1 MTPIN
6 RALSIFFITA
16 ASALPL
22 LGPIK
27 EGFANAL
34 SIEERASNTDQ
45 IQLEWPSQTGMAYSI
60 YQSESLE
67 SAFTVQSENMQATP
81 PQNTWWT
88 DKAPFEKRFFKV
100 QAYGEAPSV
109 INANYNFLQG
119 TDNWNTP
126 IYEDATANI
135 SVIDGELSVDITN
148 GGSELWHIFIRQFGI
163 PFVENQTYTLL
174 FDARAAA
181 MRNIR
186 VDIRGETTSNTF
198 LSTDITISNID
209 EMQTYRLTFTA
220 TSPDTS
226 NGRLTFL
233 LGNDDNAL
241 YFDNIRIFEGAGNIE
256 RSAAHRMNTRL
267 FRGNN
272 FMAAK
277 AVNDQGALDDYSL
290 LNNSGFSH
298 CRIGYK
304 MDEVASTAPN
314 YALPSEDLQ
323 ILQKMV
329 DWCLEEGLIAVI
341 DPVHNWANNNNT
353 GGAVAFAATD
363 EEYNKLG
370 KIWEQVANHFAGYDN
385 DSVVFEVFNEPHNGH
400 NVARIIST
408 SLTSIRSSLGNEE
421 RIVIVP
427 GDGFSTRQAL
437 IDAFNN
443 DEIPSDDPYLI
454 ATFHYYDPF
463 SFTKTT
469 YTNPS
474 YDPAWGTTE
483 ELAQVATDFDAV
495 VSANNSWATRNL
507 TEPLPIYLGE
517 FGVDNEADNQN
528 WKKVITLTNTSDGA
542 SSQSAKTL
550 SINITEL
557 PDNGASYRVYKTN
570 ANGVFPFGNAA
581 PLELGVNTIT
591 VEDVAFDRT
600 VKIQLSSGE
609 VKFDTLYINDSQLY
623 PVNIAESEIAV
634 NESNLFATIS
644 GRDRK
649 KWLSWIR
656 MQAEARGMSWA
667 HWNMYQNQPATKG
680 MGAWTSGSNGTIRNP
695 STRAFD
701 EGPLEALVG
710 HYEFEKGS
718 LYNGLEV
725 NGQYPGFKGNG
736 YVKFPETI
744 GNGIFI
750 RSEDLYIPVSATYAV
765 KIHYSSDTTR
775 TLRVLSGHFIDGS
788 FAAAN
793 TAGSTVDHVFPATGG
808 HDSWRTQTVN
818 LYFEAGLAPQLKI
831 VANTEPGVNLDWL
844 EISLPQP

>member
-1 MTPIN
+1 M
-6 RALSIFFITA
+6 
-16 ASALPL
+16 
-22 LGPIK
+22 
-27 EGFANAL
+27 
-34 SIEERASNTDQ
+34 
-45 IQLEWPSQTGMAYSI
+45 
-60 YQSESLE
+60 
-67 SAFTVQSENMQATP
+67 
-81 PQNTWWT
+81 
-88 DKAPFEKRFFKV
+88 
-100 QAYGEAPSV
+100 
-109 INANYNFLQG
+109 
-119 TDNWNTP
+119 
-126 IYEDATANI
+126 
-135 SVIDGELSVDITN
+135 IDGELSVNITN
-148 GGSELWHIFIRQFGI
+148 GVASRSHIFIRQFGI
-163 PFVENQTYTLL
+163 PFVENQIYTLL
-174 FDARAAA
+174 FDARATAP
-181 MRNIR
+181 RDIRVNIR
-186 VDIRGETTSNTF
+186 DETTTTNF
-198 LSTDITISNID
+198 LSTNITISNID

-241 YFDNIRIFEGAGNIE
+241 YFDNIRIFEGAGNIA
-256 RSAAHRMNTRL
+256 RAAAHRMNTRL

-353 GGAVAFAATD
+353 GGAVAFAATE

-370 KIWEQVANHFAGYDN
+370 KIWEQVADHFANYDN

-400 NVARIIST
+400 DVARIIST
-408 SLTSIRSSLGNEE
+408 SLSSIRSSLGNEE

-443 DEIPSDDPYLI
+443 DEIPSDDLYLI
-454 ATFHYYDPF
+454 GTFHYYDPF
-463 SFTKTT
+463 SFTKVSN
-469 YTNPS
+469 TNPG
-474 YDPAWGTTE
+474 YNPFWGTSA

-495 VSANNSWATRNL
+495 VSANDSWATRNL

-517 FGVDNEADNQN
+517 FGVDNEADNQG
-528 WKKVITLTNTSDGA
+528 S
-542 SSQSAKTL
+542 
-550 SINITEL
+550 
-557 PDNGASYRVYKTN
+557 
-570 ANGVFPFGNAA
+570 
-581 PLELGVNTIT
+581 
-591 VEDVAFDRT
+591 
-600 VKIQLSSGE
+600 
-609 VKFDTLYINDSQLY
+609 
-623 PVNIAESEIAV
+623 
-634 NESNLFATIS
+634 
-644 GRDRK
+644 DRK

-680 MGAWTSGSNGTIRNP
+680 MGEWTYGSNGTIQNP
-695 STRAFD
+695 SNRAFD
-701 EGPLEALVG
+701 PDPLEALVG
-710 HYEFEKGS
+710 HYEFENGS
-718 LYNGLEV
+718 LVGGLSVSQE
-725 NGQYPGFKGNG
+725 YPGFKGSG
-736 YVKFPETI
+736 YVEFPETV

-765 KIHYSSDTTR
+765 KIHYSSDSNH
-775 TLRVLSGHFIDGS
+775 TLRVVSGNFIDGS
-788 FAAAN
+788 FAPAN
-793 TAGSTVDHVFPATGG
+793 AAGSAVDHLFLATGG

-818 LYFEAGLAPQLKI
+818 LYFEAGTAPQLKI

>member
-1 MTPIN
+1 MSPIN
-6 RALSIFFITA
+6 RTLSIFFITA
-16 ASALPL
+16 ASVLPL
-22 LGPIK
+22 VGLIK
-27 EGFANAL
+27 ESFANAL
-34 SIEERASNTDQ
+34 SIEQRANNTDQ
-45 IQLEWPSQTGMAYSI
+45 IQIEWPSQTGMAYSI

-81 PQNTWWT
+81 PQNTWWA
-88 DKAPFEKRFFKV
+88 DKASFKKRFFKV
-100 QAYGEAPSV
+100 QAYGEAPSA
-109 INANYNFLQG
+109 INANYDFLEG
-119 TDNWNTP
+119 TDNWITSIN
-126 IYEDATANI
+126 EANAIADI
-135 SVIDGELSVDITN
+135 SVIGGELSVNITS
-148 GGSELWHIFIRQFGI
+148 GGSSRSHIFIRQFGI
-163 PFVENQTYTLL
+163 PFVGNQTYTLL
-174 FDARAAA
+174 FDARATAS
-181 MRNIR
+181 RDIRVNIR
-186 VDIRGETTSNTF
+186 DENTTTNF
-198 LSTDITISNID
+198 FPSTNITISNID

-233 LGNDDNAL
+233 LGNDDNTL
-241 YFDNIRIFEGAGNIE
+241 YFDNIRIFEGTGNIE

-443 DEIPSDDPYLI
+443 DEIPSDDLYLI
-454 ATFHYYDPF
+454 GTFHYYDPF
-463 SFTKTT
+463 SFTKVSN
-469 YTNPS
+469 TNPG
-474 YDPAWGTTE
+474 YNPVWGTSA

-517 FGVDNEADNQN
+517 FGVDNEADLQ
-528 WKKVITLTNTSDGA
+528 
-542 SSQSAKTL
+542 
-550 SINITEL
+550 
-557 PDNGASYRVYKTN
+557 
-570 ANGVFPFGNAA
+570 GN
-581 PLELGVNTIT
+581 
-591 VEDVAFDRT
+591 
-600 VKIQLSSGE
+600 
-609 VKFDTLYINDSQLY
+609 
-623 PVNIAESEIAV
+623 
-634 NESNLFATIS
+634 
-644 GRDRK
+644 DRK

-680 MGAWTSGSNGTIRNP
+680 MGAWTTGSNGTIQNP

-710 HYEFEKGS
+710 HYEFEDGS

-750 RSEDLYIPVSATYAV
+750 RSEDLYIPVSAIYAV

-788 FAAAN
+788 FAPAN
-793 TAGSTVDHVFPATGG
+793 AVGSTVDHVFPATGG
-808 HDSWRTQTVN
+808 HDSWGTQTVN

-831 VANTEPGVNLDWL
+831 VANTEPGVSLDWL

>member
-16 ASALPL
+16 ASVFPL
-22 LGPIK
+22 VGAIK
-27 EGFANAL
+27 ESFANAL
-34 SIEERASNTDQ
+34 SIEQRASNTDQ

-81 PQNTWWT
+81 PQNTWWA

-100 QAYGEAPSV
+100 QAYGETPSA

-119 TDNWNTP
+119 TDNWITSINETNA
-126 IYEDATANI
+126 IADI
-135 SVIDGELSVDITN
+135 SVIGGELSVNITS
-148 GGSELWHIFIRQFGI
+148 GGSNRSHIFIRQFGI

-174 FDARAAA
+174 FDARATAP
-181 MRNIR
+181 RDIRVNIR
-186 VDIRGETTSNTF
+186 DENTTTNF
-198 LSTDITISNID
+198 FPSTNITISNID

-353 GGAVAFAATD
+353 GGAVAFAATE

-370 KIWEQVANHFAGYDN
+370 KIWEQVADHFAGYDN

-400 NVARIIST
+400 DVARIIST

-443 DEIPSDDPYLI
+443 DEIPSDDLYLI
-454 ATFHYYDPF
+454 GTFHYYDPF
-463 SFTKTT
+463 SFTKVSN
-469 YTNPS
+469 TNPG
-474 YDPAWGTTE
+474 YNPLWGTTA

-495 VSANNSWATRNL
+495 VIANNIWATRNL

-517 FGVDNEADNQN
+517 FGVDNEADNQG
-528 WKKVITLTNTSDGA
+528 S
-542 SSQSAKTL
+542 
-550 SINITEL
+550 
-557 PDNGASYRVYKTN
+557 
-570 ANGVFPFGNAA
+570 
-581 PLELGVNTIT
+581 
-591 VEDVAFDRT
+591 
-600 VKIQLSSGE
+600 
-609 VKFDTLYINDSQLY
+609 
-623 PVNIAESEIAV
+623 
-634 NESNLFATIS
+634 
-644 GRDRK
+644 DRK

-680 MGAWTSGSNGTIRNP
+680 MGAWTTGSNGTIQNP

-710 HYEFEKGS
+710 HYEFENGS

-765 KIHYSSDTTR
+765 KIHYSSDTNR
-775 TLRVLSGHFIDGS
+775 TLRVLSGNFIDGS
-788 FAAAN
+788 FAPAN
-793 TAGSTVDHVFPATGG
+793 AVGSAVDHLFPATGG

-831 VANTEPGVNLDWL
+831 VANTESGVNLDWL
-844 EISLPQP
+844 ELSLPQP

>member
-16 ASALPL
+16 ASVLPL
-22 LGPIK
+22 VGLIK
-27 EGFANAL
+27 ESFANAL
-34 SIEERASNTDQ
+34 SIGQRANNTDQ
-45 IQLEWPSQTGMAYSI
+45 IQIEWPSQTGMAYSI

-88 DKAPFEKRFFKV
+88 DKASFEKRFFKV
-100 QAYGEAPSV
+100 QAYGEAPSA
-109 INANYNFLQG
+109 INANYDFLEG
-119 TDNWNTP
+119 TDNWITSIN
-126 IYEDATANI
+126 EANAIADI
-135 SVIDGELSVDITN
+135 SVIGGELSVNITS
-148 GGSELWHIFIRQFGI
+148 GGSSRSHIFIRQFGI
-163 PFVENQTYTLL
+163 PFVGDQTYTLL
-174 FDARAAA
+174 FDARATAP
-181 MRNIR
+181 RDIRVNIR
-186 VDIRGETTSNTF
+186 DENTTTNF
-198 LSTDITISNID
+198 FPSTNITISNID
-209 EMQTYRLTFTA
+209 QMQTYRLTFTA

-241 YFDNIRIFEGAGNIE
+241 YFDNIRIFEGTGNIE

-314 YALPSEDLQ
+314 YALPNEDLQ

-370 KIWEQVANHFAGYDN
+370 KIWEQVADHFAGYDN

-400 NVARIIST
+400 DVARIIST
-408 SLTSIRSSLGNEE
+408 SLSSIRSSLGNEE

-437 IDAFNN
+437 IDAFDN
-443 DEIPSDDPYLI
+443 DEIPFDDLYLI
-454 ATFHYYDPF
+454 GTFHYYDPF
-463 SFTKTT
+463 SFTKVSN
-469 YTNPS
+469 TNPG
-474 YDPAWGTTE
+474 YNPVWGTTA

-517 FGVDNEADNQN
+517 FGVDNEADNQG
-528 WKKVITLTNTSDGA
+528 S
-542 SSQSAKTL
+542 
-550 SINITEL
+550 
-557 PDNGASYRVYKTN
+557 
-570 ANGVFPFGNAA
+570 
-581 PLELGVNTIT
+581 
-591 VEDVAFDRT
+591 
-600 VKIQLSSGE
+600 
-609 VKFDTLYINDSQLY
+609 
-623 PVNIAESEIAV
+623 
-634 NESNLFATIS
+634 
-644 GRDRK
+644 DRK

-680 MGAWTSGSNGTIRNP
+680 MGAWTTGSNGTIQNP

-710 HYEFEKGS
+710 HYEFENGS

-765 KIHYSSDTTR
+765 KIHYSSDTNR
-775 TLRVLSGHFIDGS
+775 TLRVLSGNFIDGS
-788 FAAAN
+788 FAPAN
-793 TAGSTVDHVFPATGG
+793 AVGSAVDHVFPATGG
-808 HDSWRTQTVN
+808 HDSWGTQTVN

-831 VANTEPGVNLDWL
+831 VANTEPGVSLDWL

>member
-16 ASALPL
+16 AYVLPL
-22 LGPIK
+22 GCPIK
-27 EGFANAL
+27 VSLANAL
-34 SIEERASNTDQ
+34 SIDQRASNTDQ
-45 IQLEWPSQTGMAYSI
+45 VQLEWPSQTGKAYSI

-67 SAFTVQSENMQATP
+67 SDFTLQAENMQATP

-100 QAYGEAPSV
+100 QAYGEATLLQSV
-109 INANYNFLQG
+109 INTNYDFSEG
-119 TDNWNTP
+119 TDGWITSINAAN
-126 IYEDATANI
+126 ATADI
-135 SVIDGELSVDITN
+135 SVIDDELSIDITN
-148 GGSELWHIFIRQFGI
+148 GGSNRSHIFIRQFSI
-163 PFVENQTYTLL
+163 PFVGNQTYTLL
-174 FDARAAA
+174 FDARATAP
-181 MRNIR
+181 RDIR
-186 VDIRGETTSNTF
+186 VNVRDEDTTTNF
-198 LSTDITISNID
+198 FPSTNIAISNID
-209 EMQTYRLTFTA
+209 EMQTYRLTFTS

-233 LGNDDNAL
+233 LGNNDNSL
-241 YFDNIRIFEGAGNIE
+241 YLDNIRILEGAGNIE
-256 RSAAHRMNTRL
+256 RAAAHRMNTRL

-304 MDEVASTAPN
+304 MDEAAGTAPN
-314 YALPSEDLQ
+314 YALPNEDLL

-329 DWCLEEGLIAVI
+329 DWCLEEGLIAVV
-341 DPVHNWANNNNT
+341 DPVHNWANNNDL
-353 GGAVAFAATD
+353 GGAVAFTAT
-363 EEYNKLG
+363 EEEFNKLG
-370 KIWEQVANHFAGYDN
+370 KIWGQVADHFANYDN
-385 DSVVFEVFNEPHNGH
+385 DNVVFEVFNEPHDGH
-400 NVARIIST
+400 DVARIIST

-443 DEIPSDDPYLI
+443 DEIPFDDPYLI
-454 ATFHYYDPF
+454 GTFHYYDPF
-463 SFTKTT
+463 SFTKVEN
-469 YTNPS
+469 TNPG
-474 YDPAWGTTE
+474 YNPVWGTTA

-517 FGVDNEADNQN
+517 FGVDNEADNHG
-528 WKKVITLTNTSDGA
+528 S
-542 SSQSAKTL
+542 
-550 SINITEL
+550 
-557 PDNGASYRVYKTN
+557 
-570 ANGVFPFGNAA
+570 
-581 PLELGVNTIT
+581 
-591 VEDVAFDRT
+591 
-600 VKIQLSSGE
+600 
-609 VKFDTLYINDSQLY
+609 
-623 PVNIAESEIAV
+623 
-634 NESNLFATIS
+634 
-644 GRDRK
+644 DRK

-667 HWNMYQNQPATKG
+667 HWNMYQNQPTTKG
-680 MGAWTSGSNGTIRNP
+680 MGAWTTGSNGTIQNP

-710 HYEFEKGS
+710 HYEFENVNLVG
-718 LYNGLEV
+718 GLSVSQE
-725 NGQYPGFKGNG
+725 YAGFKGSG
-736 YVKFPETI
+736 YVKFPENT

-750 RSEDLYIPVSATYAV
+750 RTDDLYIPVSDTYAV
-765 KIHYSSDTTR
+765 KIHYSSATAR
-775 TLRVLSGHFIDGS
+775 TLRVVSGNLIDGN
-788 FAAAN
+788 FAPAN
-793 TAGSTVDHVFPATGG
+793 AVGSAVDHLFPATGADG
-808 HDSWRTQTVN
+808 SWNTETIS

>member
-1 MTPIN
+1 MAPIN
-6 RALSIFFITA
+6 RVLSIFFITA
-16 ASALPL
+16 APVFPL
-22 LGPIK
+22 LGTIK

-34 SIEERASNTDQ
+34 SIEQRASNTDQ

-88 DKAPFEKRFFKV
+88 DKASFKKRFFKV
-100 QAYGEAPSV
+100 QAYGEVPSA
-109 INANYNFLQG
+109 INANYDFLEG
-119 TDNWNTP
+119 TDNWITSIN
-126 IYEDATANI
+126 EANAIADI
-135 SVIDGELSVDITN
+135 SVIGGELSVNITS
-148 GGSELWHIFIRQFGI
+148 GGSSRSHIFIRQFGI
-163 PFVENQTYTLL
+163 PFVGNQTYTLL
-174 FDARAAA
+174 FDARATAS
-181 MRNIR
+181 RDIRVNIR
-186 VDIRGETTSNTF
+186 DENTTTNF
-198 LSTDITISNID
+198 FPSTNITISNID
-209 EMQTYRLTFTA
+209 QMQTYRLTFTA

-241 YFDNIRIFEGAGNIE
+241 YFDNIRIFEGTGNIE

-314 YALPSEDLQ
+314 YALPNEDLQ

-370 KIWEQVANHFAGYDN
+370 KIWEQVADHFAGYDN

-437 IDAFNN
+437 IDAFDN
-443 DEIPSDDPYLI
+443 DEIPFDDLYLI
-454 ATFHYYDPF
+454 GTFHYYDPF
-463 SFTKTT
+463 SFTKVSN
-469 YTNPS
+469 TNPG
-474 YDPAWGTTE
+474 YNPVWGTTA

-517 FGVDNEADNQN
+517 FGVDNEADNQG
-528 WKKVITLTNTSDGA
+528 S
-542 SSQSAKTL
+542 
-550 SINITEL
+550 
-557 PDNGASYRVYKTN
+557 
-570 ANGVFPFGNAA
+570 
-581 PLELGVNTIT
+581 
-591 VEDVAFDRT
+591 
-600 VKIQLSSGE
+600 
-609 VKFDTLYINDSQLY
+609 
-623 PVNIAESEIAV
+623 
-634 NESNLFATIS
+634 
-644 GRDRK
+644 DRK

-680 MGAWTSGSNGTIRNP
+680 MGAWTTGSNGTIQNP

-710 HYEFEKGS
+710 HYEFENGS

-765 KIHYSSDTTR
+765 KIHYSSDTNR
-775 TLRVLSGHFIDGS
+775 TLRVLSGNFIDGS
-788 FAAAN
+788 FAPAN
-793 TAGSTVDHVFPATGG
+793 AVGSAVDHVFPATGG
-808 HDSWRTQTVN
+808 HDSWGTQTVN

-831 VANTEPGVNLDWL
+831 VANTEPGVSLDWL

>member
-6 RALSIFFITA
+6 RALSILFIIAT
-16 ASALPL
+16 SAIPL
-22 LGPIK
+22 VGPFK
-27 EGFANAL
+27 VSFANAL
-34 SIEERASNTDQ
+34 SIEQRANNTDQ
-45 IQLEWPSQTGMAYSI
+45 IQLEWPSQTGKAYSI

-67 SAFTVQSENMQATP
+67 SDFTIKAENMQATP

-100 QAYGEAPSV
+100 QAYGEATLLQSIINSNYDFSEGTDDWITP
-109 INANYNFLQG
+109 INAAN
-119 TDNWNTP
+119 
-126 IYEDATANI
+126 ATAYI
-135 SVIDGELSVDITN
+135 SVIGDELSIDITD
-148 GGSELWHIFIRQFGI
+148 GGSNRSHIFIRQFGI
-163 PFVENQTYTLL
+163 PFVGNQTYTLL
-174 FDARAAA
+174 FDARATAP
-181 MRNIR
+181 RDIRVNIR
-186 VDIRGETTSNTF
+186 DENTTTNF
-198 LSTDITISNID
+198 FPSTNIAISNID

-233 LGNDDNAL
+233 LGNNNNSL
-241 YFDNIRIFEGAGNIE
+241 YFDNIRILEGAVNIE
-256 RSAAHRMNTRL
+256 RAAAHRMNTRL

-304 MDEVASTAPN
+304 MDEAAGTAPN
-314 YALPSEDLQ
+314 YALPNEDLL

-329 DWCLEEGLIAVI
+329 DWCLEEGLIAVV
-341 DPVHNWANNNNT
+341 DPVHNWANNNDE
-353 GGAVAFAATD
+353 GGAVAFTATD
-363 EEYNKLG
+363 EEFNKLG
-370 KIWEQVANHFAGYDN
+370 KIWGQVADHFANYDN

-400 NVARIIST
+400 DVARIIST

-443 DEIPSDDPYLI
+443 DEIPFDDPYLI
-454 ATFHYYDPF
+454 GTFHYYDPF
-463 SFTKTT
+463 SFTKVSN
-469 YTNPS
+469 TNPG
-474 YDPAWGTTE
+474 YNPVWGTTA

-517 FGVDNEADNQN
+517 FGVDNEADNHG
-528 WKKVITLTNTSDGA
+528 S
-542 SSQSAKTL
+542 
-550 SINITEL
+550 
-557 PDNGASYRVYKTN
+557 
-570 ANGVFPFGNAA
+570 
-581 PLELGVNTIT
+581 
-591 VEDVAFDRT
+591 
-600 VKIQLSSGE
+600 
-609 VKFDTLYINDSQLY
+609 
-623 PVNIAESEIAV
+623 
-634 NESNLFATIS
+634 
-644 GRDRK
+644 DRK

-680 MGAWTSGSNGTIRNP
+680 MGAWTTGSNGTIQNP

-710 HYEFEKGS
+710 HYEFE
-718 LYNGLEV
+718 NGNLVGELSV
-725 NGQYPGFKGNG
+725 SQGYAGFKGSG
-736 YVKFPETI
+736 YVKFPEDT

-750 RSEDLYIPVSATYAV
+750 RTDDLYIPVSDTYAV
-765 KIHYSSDTTR
+765 RIHYSSATAR
-775 TLRVLSGHFIDGS
+775 TLRVVSGNLIDGN
-788 FAAAN
+788 FAPAN
-793 TAGSTVDHVFPATGG
+793 AVGSAVDHLFPATGADG
-808 HDSWRTQTVN
+808 SWNTETIS

>member
-6 RALSIFFITA
+6 RALSILFIIAT
-16 ASALPL
+16 SAIPL
-22 LGPIK
+22 VGPFK
-27 EGFANAL
+27 VSFANAL
-34 SIEERASNTDQ
+34 RIEQRANNTDQ
-45 IQLEWPSQTGMAYSI
+45 IQLEWPSQTGKAYSI

-67 SAFTVQSENMQATP
+67 SDFTIQAENMQATP

-100 QAYGEAPSV
+100 QAYGEATLLQSIINSNYDFSEGTDDWITP
-109 INANYNFLQG
+109 INAAN
-119 TDNWNTP
+119 
-126 IYEDATANI
+126 ATAYI
-135 SVIDGELSVDITN
+135 SVIGDELSIDITD
-148 GGSELWHIFIRQFGI
+148 GGSNRSHIFIRQFGI
-163 PFVENQTYTLL
+163 PFVGNQTYTLL
-174 FDARAAA
+174 FDARATAP
-181 MRNIR
+181 RDIRVNIR
-186 VDIRGETTSNTF
+186 DENTTTNF
-198 LSTDITISNID
+198 FPSTNIAISNID

-233 LGNDDNAL
+233 LGNNNNSL
-241 YFDNIRIFEGAGNIE
+241 YFDNIRILEGAVNIE
-256 RSAAHRMNTRL
+256 RAAAHRMNTRL

-304 MDEVASTAPN
+304 MDEAAGTAPN
-314 YALPSEDLQ
+314 YALPNEDLL

-329 DWCLEEGLIAVI
+329 DWCLEEGLIAVV
-341 DPVHNWANNNNT
+341 DPVHNWANNNDE
-353 GGAVAFAATD
+353 GGAVAFTATD
-363 EEYNKLG
+363 EEFNKLG
-370 KIWEQVANHFAGYDN
+370 KIWGQVADHFANYDN

-400 NVARIIST
+400 DVARIIST

-443 DEIPSDDPYLI
+443 DEIPFDDPYLI
-454 ATFHYYDPF
+454 GTFHYYDPF
-463 SFTKTT
+463 SFTKVSN
-469 YTNPS
+469 TNPG
-474 YDPAWGTTE
+474 YNPVWGTTA

-517 FGVDNEADNQN
+517 FGVDNEADNHG
-528 WKKVITLTNTSDGA
+528 S
-542 SSQSAKTL
+542 
-550 SINITEL
+550 
-557 PDNGASYRVYKTN
+557 
-570 ANGVFPFGNAA
+570 
-581 PLELGVNTIT
+581 
-591 VEDVAFDRT
+591 
-600 VKIQLSSGE
+600 
-609 VKFDTLYINDSQLY
+609 
-623 PVNIAESEIAV
+623 
-634 NESNLFATIS
+634 
-644 GRDRK
+644 DRK

-680 MGAWTSGSNGTIRNP
+680 MGAWTTGSNGTIQNP

-710 HYEFEKGS
+710 HYEFE
-718 LYNGLEV
+718 NGNLVGELSV
-725 NGQYPGFKGNG
+725 SQGYAGFKGSG
-736 YVKFPETI
+736 YVKFPEDT

-750 RSEDLYIPVSATYAV
+750 RTDDLYIPVSDTYAV
-765 KIHYSSDTTR
+765 RIHYSSATAR
-775 TLRVLSGHFIDGS
+775 TLRVVSGNLIDGN
-788 FAAAN
+788 FAPAN
-793 TAGSTVDHVFPATGG
+793 AVGSAVDHLFPATGADG
-808 HDSWRTQTVN
+808 SWNTETIS

>member
-6 RALSIFFITA
+6 RALSILFIIAT
-16 ASALPL
+16 SAIPL
-22 LGPIK
+22 VGPFK
-27 EGFANAL
+27 VSFANAL
-34 SIEERASNTDQ
+34 SIEQRANNTDQ
-45 IQLEWPSQTGMAYSI
+45 IQLEWPSQTGKAYSI

-67 SAFTVQSENMQATP
+67 SDFTIQAENMQATP

-100 QAYGEAPSV
+100 QAYGEATLLQSIINSNYDFSEGTDDWITP
-109 INANYNFLQG
+109 INAAN
-119 TDNWNTP
+119 
-126 IYEDATANI
+126 ATAYI
-135 SVIDGELSVDITN
+135 SVIGDELSIDITD
-148 GGSELWHIFIRQFGI
+148 GGSNRSHIFIRQFGI
-163 PFVENQTYTLL
+163 PFVGNQTYTLL
-174 FDARAAA
+174 FDARATAP
-181 MRNIR
+181 RDIRVNIR
-186 VDIRGETTSNTF
+186 DENTTTNF
-198 LSTDITISNID
+198 FPSTNIAISNID

-233 LGNDDNAL
+233 LGNNNNSL
-241 YFDNIRIFEGAGNIE
+241 YFDNIRILEGAVNIE
-256 RSAAHRMNTRL
+256 RAAAHRMNTRL

-304 MDEVASTAPN
+304 MDEAAGTAPN
-314 YALPSEDLQ
+314 YALPNEDLL

-329 DWCLEEGLIAVI
+329 DWCLEEGLIAVV
-341 DPVHNWANNNNT
+341 DPVHNWANNNDE
-353 GGAVAFAATD
+353 GGAVAFTATD
-363 EEYNKLG
+363 EEFNKLG
-370 KIWEQVANHFAGYDN
+370 KIWGQVADHFANYDN

-400 NVARIIST
+400 DVARIIST

-443 DEIPSDDPYLI
+443 DEIPFDDPYLI
-454 ATFHYYDPF
+454 GTFHYYDPF
-463 SFTKTT
+463 SFTKVSN
-469 YTNPS
+469 TNPG
-474 YDPAWGTTE
+474 YNPVWGTSA

-517 FGVDNEADNQN
+517 FGVDNEADNHG
-528 WKKVITLTNTSDGA
+528 S
-542 SSQSAKTL
+542 
-550 SINITEL
+550 
-557 PDNGASYRVYKTN
+557 
-570 ANGVFPFGNAA
+570 
-581 PLELGVNTIT
+581 
-591 VEDVAFDRT
+591 
-600 VKIQLSSGE
+600 
-609 VKFDTLYINDSQLY
+609 
-623 PVNIAESEIAV
+623 
-634 NESNLFATIS
+634 
-644 GRDRK
+644 DRK

-680 MGAWTSGSNGTIRNP
+680 MGAWTTGSNGTIQNP

-710 HYEFEKGS
+710 HYEFE
-718 LYNGLEV
+718 NGNLVGELSV
-725 NGQYPGFKGNG
+725 SQGYAGFKGSG
-736 YVKFPETI
+736 YVKFPEDT

-750 RSEDLYIPVSATYAV
+750 RTDDLYIPVSDTYAV
-765 KIHYSSDTTR
+765 RIHYSSATAR
-775 TLRVLSGHFIDGS
+775 TLRVVSGNLIDGN
-788 FAAAN
+788 FAPAN
-793 TAGSTVDHVFPATGG
+793 AVGSAVDHLFPATGADG
-808 HDSWRTQTVN
+808 SWNTETIS

>member
-6 RALSIFFITA
+6 RALSILFIIAT
-16 ASALPL
+16 SAIPL
-22 LGPIK
+22 VGPFK
-27 EGFANAL
+27 VSFANAL
-34 SIEERASNTDQ
+34 RIEQRANNTDQ
-45 IQLEWPSQTGMAYSI
+45 IQLEWPSQTGKAYSI

-67 SAFTVQSENMQATP
+67 SDFTIQAENMQATP

-100 QAYGEAPSV
+100 QAYGEATLLQSIINSNYDFSEGTDDWITP
-109 INANYNFLQG
+109 INAAN
-119 TDNWNTP
+119 
-126 IYEDATANI
+126 ATAYI
-135 SVIDGELSVDITN
+135 SVIGDELSIDITD
-148 GGSELWHIFIRQFGI
+148 GGSNRSHIFIRQFGI
-163 PFVENQTYTLL
+163 PFVGNQTYTLL
-174 FDARAAA
+174 FDARATAP
-181 MRNIR
+181 RDIRVNIR
-186 VDIRGETTSNTF
+186 DENTTTNF
-198 LSTDITISNID
+198 FPSTNIAISNID

-233 LGNDDNAL
+233 LGNNNNSL
-241 YFDNIRIFEGAGNIE
+241 YFDNIRILEGAVNIE
-256 RSAAHRMNTRL
+256 RAAAHRMNTRL

-277 AVNDQGALDDYSL
+277 AVKDQGALDDYSL

-304 MDEVASTAPN
+304 MDEAAGTAPN
-314 YALPSEDLQ
+314 YALPNEDLL

-329 DWCLEEGLIAVI
+329 DWCLEEGLIAVV
-341 DPVHNWANNNNT
+341 DPVHNWANNNDE
-353 GGAVAFAATD
+353 GGAVAFTATD
-363 EEYNKLG
+363 EEFNKLG
-370 KIWEQVANHFAGYDN
+370 KIWGQVADHFANYDN

-400 NVARIIST
+400 DVARIIST

-443 DEIPSDDPYLI
+443 DEIPFDDPYLI
-454 ATFHYYDPF
+454 GTFHYYDPF
-463 SFTKTT
+463 SFTKVSN
-469 YTNPS
+469 TNPG
-474 YDPAWGTTE
+474 YNPVWGTTA

-517 FGVDNEADNQN
+517 FGVDNEADNHG
-528 WKKVITLTNTSDGA
+528 S
-542 SSQSAKTL
+542 
-550 SINITEL
+550 
-557 PDNGASYRVYKTN
+557 
-570 ANGVFPFGNAA
+570 
-581 PLELGVNTIT
+581 
-591 VEDVAFDRT
+591 
-600 VKIQLSSGE
+600 
-609 VKFDTLYINDSQLY
+609 
-623 PVNIAESEIAV
+623 
-634 NESNLFATIS
+634 
-644 GRDRK
+644 DRK

-680 MGAWTSGSNGTIRNP
+680 MGAWTTGSNGTIQNP

-710 HYEFEKGS
+710 HYEFE
-718 LYNGLEV
+718 NGNLVGELSV
-725 NGQYPGFKGNG
+725 SQGYAGFKGSG
-736 YVKFPETI
+736 YVKFPEDT

-750 RSEDLYIPVSATYAV
+750 RTDDLYIPVSDTYAV
-765 KIHYSSDTTR
+765 RIHYSSATAR
-775 TLRVLSGHFIDGS
+775 TLRVVSGNLIDGN
-788 FAAAN
+788 FAPAN
-793 TAGSTVDHVFPATGG
+793 AVGSAVDHLFPATGADG
-808 HDSWRTQTVN
+808 SWNTETIS

>member
-6 RALSIFFITA
+6 RALSILFIIAT
-16 ASALPL
+16 SAIPL
-22 LGPIK
+22 VGPFK
-27 EGFANAL
+27 VSFANAL
-34 SIEERASNTDQ
+34 SIEQRANNTDQ
-45 IQLEWPSQTGMAYSI
+45 IQLEWPSQTGKAYSI

-67 SAFTVQSENMQATP
+67 SDFTIQAENMQATP

-100 QAYGEAPSV
+100 QAYGEATLLQSIINSNYDFSEGTDDWITP
-109 INANYNFLQG
+109 INAAN
-119 TDNWNTP
+119 
-126 IYEDATANI
+126 ATAYI
-135 SVIDGELSVDITN
+135 SVIGDELSIDITD
-148 GGSELWHIFIRQFGI
+148 GGSNRSHIFIRQFGI
-163 PFVENQTYTLL
+163 PFVGNQTYTLL
-174 FDARAAA
+174 FDARATAP
-181 MRNIR
+181 RDIRVNIR
-186 VDIRGETTSNTF
+186 DENTTTNF
-198 LSTDITISNID
+198 FPSTNIAISNID

-233 LGNDDNAL
+233 LGNNNNSL
-241 YFDNIRIFEGAGNIE
+241 YFDNIRILEGAVNIE
-256 RSAAHRMNTRL
+256 RAAAHRMNSRL

-304 MDEVASTAPN
+304 MDEAAGTAPN
-314 YALPSEDLQ
+314 YALPNEDLL

-329 DWCLEEGLIAVI
+329 DWCLEEGLIAVV
-341 DPVHNWANNNNT
+341 DPVHNWANNNDE
-353 GGAVAFAATD
+353 GGAVAFTATD
-363 EEYNKLG
+363 EEFNKLG
-370 KIWEQVANHFAGYDN
+370 KIWGQVADHFANYDN

-400 NVARIIST
+400 DVARIIST

-443 DEIPSDDPYLI
+443 DEIPFDDPYLI
-454 ATFHYYDPF
+454 GTFHYYDPF
-463 SFTKTT
+463 SFTKVSN
-469 YTNPS
+469 TNPG
-474 YDPAWGTTE
+474 YNPVWGTTA

-517 FGVDNEADNQN
+517 FGVDNEADNHG
-528 WKKVITLTNTSDGA
+528 S
-542 SSQSAKTL
+542 
-550 SINITEL
+550 
-557 PDNGASYRVYKTN
+557 
-570 ANGVFPFGNAA
+570 
-581 PLELGVNTIT
+581 
-591 VEDVAFDRT
+591 
-600 VKIQLSSGE
+600 
-609 VKFDTLYINDSQLY
+609 
-623 PVNIAESEIAV
+623 
-634 NESNLFATIS
+634 
-644 GRDRK
+644 DRK

-680 MGAWTSGSNGTIRNP
+680 MGAWTTGSNGTIQNP

-710 HYEFEKGS
+710 HYEFE
-718 LYNGLEV
+718 NGNLVGELSV
-725 NGQYPGFKGNG
+725 SQEYAGFKGSG
-736 YVKFPETI
+736 YVKFPEDT

-750 RSEDLYIPVSATYAV
+750 RTDDLYIPVSDTYAV
-765 KIHYSSDTTR
+765 RIHYSSATAR
-775 TLRVLSGHFIDGS
+775 TLRVVSGNLIDGN
-788 FAAAN
+788 FAPAN
-793 TAGSTVDHVFPATGG
+793 AVGSAVDHLFPATGADG
-808 HDSWRTQTVN
+808 SWNTETIS

>member
-6 RALSIFFITA
+6 RVLSIFLITA

-22 LGPIK
+22 VGLIK

-34 SIEERASNTDQ
+34 SIEQRANNTDQ

-67 SAFTVQSENMQATP
+67 SAFTVQSDNMQATP

-88 DKAPFEKRFFKV
+88 DKASFKKRFFKV
-100 QAYGEAPSV
+100 QAYGEVPSA
-109 INANYNFLQG
+109 INANYDFLEG
-119 TDNWNTP
+119 TDNWITSIN
-126 IYEDATANI
+126 EANAIADI
-135 SVIDGELSVDITN
+135 SVIGGELSVNITS
-148 GGSELWHIFIRQFGI
+148 GGSSRSHIFIRQFGI
-163 PFVENQTYTLL
+163 PFVGNQTYTLL
-174 FDARAAA
+174 FDARATAS
-181 MRNIR
+181 RDIRVNIR
-186 VDIRGETTSNTF
+186 DENTTTNF
-198 LSTDITISNID
+198 FPSTNITISNID
-209 EMQTYRLTFTA
+209 QMQTYRLTFTA

-241 YFDNIRIFEGAGNIE
+241 YFDNIRIFEGTGNIE

-314 YALPSEDLQ
+314 YALPNEDLQ

-353 GGAVAFAATD
+353 GGAVAFTATD

-443 DEIPSDDPYLI
+443 DEIPSDDLYLI
-454 ATFHYYDPF
+454 GTFHYYDPF
-463 SFTKTT
+463 SFTKVSN
-469 YTNPS
+469 TNPG
-474 YDPAWGTTE
+474 YNPVWGTSA

-517 FGVDNEADNQN
+517 FGVDNEADLQ
-528 WKKVITLTNTSDGA
+528 
-542 SSQSAKTL
+542 
-550 SINITEL
+550 
-557 PDNGASYRVYKTN
+557 
-570 ANGVFPFGNAA
+570 GN
-581 PLELGVNTIT
+581 
-591 VEDVAFDRT
+591 
-600 VKIQLSSGE
+600 
-609 VKFDTLYINDSQLY
+609 
-623 PVNIAESEIAV
+623 
-634 NESNLFATIS
+634 
-644 GRDRK
+644 DRK

-680 MGAWTSGSNGTIRNP
+680 MGAWTSGSNGTIQNP
-695 STRAFD
+695 STRDFD
-701 EGPLEALVG
+701 PDPVEALVG
-710 HYEFEKGS
+710 HYEFENGS

-725 NGQYPGFKGNG
+725 NGQYPGFMGNG

-765 KIHYSSDTTR
+765 KIHYSSDTNR
-775 TLRVLSGHFIDGS
+775 TLRVLSGNFIDGS
-788 FAAAN
+788 FAPAN
-793 TAGSTVDHVFPATGG
+793 AVGSAVDHLFPATGG

-831 VANTEPGVNLDWL
+831 VANTEPGMNLDWL

>member
-1 MTPIN
+1 MAPIN

-16 ASALPL
+16 VSVLPL
-22 LGPIK
+22 VGPIK
-27 EGFANAL
+27 ESFANAL
-34 SIEERASNTDQ
+34 SIEQRASNTDQ

-88 DKAPFEKRFFKV
+88 DKASFEKRFFKV
-100 QAYGEAPSV
+100 QAYGEAPSA
-109 INANYNFLQG
+109 INANYDFLEG
-119 TDNWNTP
+119 TDNWITSIN
-126 IYEDATANI
+126 EANAIADI
-135 SVIDGELSVDITN
+135 SVIGGELSVNITS
-148 GGSELWHIFIRQFGI
+148 GGSSRSHIFIRQFGI
-163 PFVENQTYTLL
+163 PFVGNQTYTLL
-174 FDARAAA
+174 FDARATAP
-181 MRNIR
+181 RDIRVNIR
-186 VDIRGETTSNTF
+186 DENTTTNF
-198 LSTDITISNID
+198 FPSTNITISNID
-209 EMQTYRLTFTA
+209 QMQTYRLTFTA

-241 YFDNIRIFEGAGNIE
+241 YFDNIRIFEGTGNIE

-370 KIWEQVANHFAGYDN
+370 KIWEQVADHFAGYDN

-400 NVARIIST
+400 DVARIIST

-443 DEIPSDDPYLI
+443 DEIPFDDLYLI
-454 ATFHYYDPF
+454 GTFHYYDPF
-463 SFTKTT
+463 SFTKVSN
-469 YTNPS
+469 TNPG
-474 YDPAWGTTE
+474 YNPVWGTSA

-517 FGVDNEADNQN
+517 FGVDNEADNHG
-528 WKKVITLTNTSDGA
+528 S
-542 SSQSAKTL
+542 
-550 SINITEL
+550 
-557 PDNGASYRVYKTN
+557 
-570 ANGVFPFGNAA
+570 
-581 PLELGVNTIT
+581 
-591 VEDVAFDRT
+591 
-600 VKIQLSSGE
+600 
-609 VKFDTLYINDSQLY
+609 
-623 PVNIAESEIAV
+623 
-634 NESNLFATIS
+634 
-644 GRDRK
+644 DRK

-680 MGAWTSGSNGTIRNP
+680 MGAWTTGSNGTIQNP

-710 HYEFEKGS
+710 HYEFE
-718 LYNGLEV
+718 NGNLVGELSV
-725 NGQYPGFKGNG
+725 SQGYAGFKGRG
-736 YVKFPETI
+736 YVKFPEDT

-750 RSEDLYIPVSATYAV
+750 RTDDLYIPVSDTYAV
-765 KIHYSSDTTR
+765 RIHYSSATAR
-775 TLRVLSGHFIDGS
+775 TLRVVSGNLIDGN
-788 FAAAN
+788 FAPAN
-793 TAGSTVDHVFPATGG
+793 AVGSAVDHLFPATGADG
-808 HDSWRTQTVN
+808 SWNTETIS

>member
-6 RALSIFFITA
+6 RALSILFIIAT
-16 ASALPL
+16 SAIPL
-22 LGPIK
+22 VGPFK
-27 EGFANAL
+27 VSFANAL
-34 SIEERASNTDQ
+34 NIEQRANNTDQ
-45 IQLEWPSQTGMAYSI
+45 IQLEWPSQTGKAYSI

-67 SAFTVQSENMQATP
+67 SDFTIQAENMQATP

-100 QAYGEAPSV
+100 QAYGEATLLQSIINSNYDFSEGTDDWITP
-109 INANYNFLQG
+109 INAAN
-119 TDNWNTP
+119 
-126 IYEDATANI
+126 ATAYI
-135 SVIDGELSVDITN
+135 SVIGDELSIDITD
-148 GGSELWHIFIRQFGI
+148 GGSNRSHIFIRQFGI
-163 PFVENQTYTLL
+163 PFVGNQTYTLL
-174 FDARAAA
+174 FDARATAP
-181 MRNIR
+181 RDIRVNIR
-186 VDIRGETTSNTF
+186 DENTTTNF
-198 LSTDITISNID
+198 FPSTNIAISNID

-233 LGNDDNAL
+233 LGNNNNSL
-241 YFDNIRIFEGAGNIE
+241 YFDNIRILEGAVNIE
-256 RSAAHRMNTRL
+256 RAAAHRMNTRL

-304 MDEVASTAPN
+304 MDEAAGTAPN
-314 YALPSEDLQ
+314 YALPNEDLL

-329 DWCLEEGLIAVI
+329 DWCLEEGLIAVV
-341 DPVHNWANNNNT
+341 DPVHNWANNNDE
-353 GGAVAFAATD
+353 GGAVAFTATD
-363 EEYNKLG
+363 EEFNKLG
-370 KIWEQVANHFAGYDN
+370 KIWGQVADHFANYDN

-400 NVARIIST
+400 DVARIIST

-443 DEIPSDDPYLI
+443 DEIPFDDPYLI
-454 ATFHYYDPF
+454 GTFHYYDPF
-463 SFTKTT
+463 SFTKVSN
-469 YTNPS
+469 TNPG
-474 YDPAWGTTE
+474 YNPVWGTTA

-517 FGVDNEADNQN
+517 FGVDNEADNHG
-528 WKKVITLTNTSDGA
+528 S
-542 SSQSAKTL
+542 
-550 SINITEL
+550 
-557 PDNGASYRVYKTN
+557 
-570 ANGVFPFGNAA
+570 
-581 PLELGVNTIT
+581 
-591 VEDVAFDRT
+591 
-600 VKIQLSSGE
+600 
-609 VKFDTLYINDSQLY
+609 
-623 PVNIAESEIAV
+623 
-634 NESNLFATIS
+634 
-644 GRDRK
+644 DRK

-680 MGAWTSGSNGTIRNP
+680 MGAWTTGSNGTIQNP

-710 HYEFEKGS
+710 HYEFE
-718 LYNGLEV
+718 NGNLVGELSV
-725 NGQYPGFKGNG
+725 SQGYAGFKGSG
-736 YVKFPETI
+736 YVKFPEDT

-750 RSEDLYIPVSATYAV
+750 RTDDLYIPVSDTYAV
-765 KIHYSSDTTR
+765 RIHYSSATAR
-775 TLRVLSGHFIDGS
+775 TLRVVSGNLIDGN
-788 FAAAN
+788 FAPAN
-793 TAGSTVDHVFPATGG
+793 AVGSAVDHLFPATGADG
-808 HDSWRTQTVN
+808 SWNTETIS

>member
-6 RALSIFFITA
+6 SALSIFFTTA
-16 ASALPL
+16 ASILPL
-22 LGPIK
+22 VGLIK
-27 EGFANAL
+27 ESFANAL
-34 SIEERASNTDQ
+34 SIEQRASNTDQ

-81 PQNTWWT
+81 PQNTWWA

-109 INANYNFLQG
+109 INANSNFLQG

-148 GGSELWHIFIRQFGI
+148 GSSELWHIFIRQLGI

-181 MRNIR
+181 SRDIR
-186 VDIRGETTSNTF
+186 VNISDENTTTNF

-241 YFDNIRIFEGAGNIE
+241 YFDNIRIFEGAGNIA
-256 RSAAHRMNTRL
+256 RAAAHRMNTRL

-290 LNNSGFSH
+290 LNNTGFSH

-329 DWCLEEGLIAVI
+329 DWCVEEGLIAVI

-353 GGAVAFAATD
+353 GGAVAFAATE

-370 KIWEQVANHFAGYDN
+370 KIWEQVADHFAGYDN

-400 NVARIIST
+400 DVARIIST
-408 SLTSIRSSLGNEE
+408 SLSSIRSSLGNEE

-443 DEIPSDDPYLI
+443 DEIPSDDLYLI
-454 ATFHYYDPF
+454 GTFHYYDPF
-463 SFTKTT
+463 SFTKVSNA
-469 YTNPS
+469 NPG
-474 YDPAWGTTE
+474 YNPFWGTSA

-495 VSANNSWATRNL
+495 VSANDNWSTRNL
-507 TEPLPIYLGE
+507 NEPLPIYLGE
-517 FGVDNEADNQN
+517 FGVDNEADNQG
-528 WKKVITLTNTSDGA
+528 S
-542 SSQSAKTL
+542 
-550 SINITEL
+550 
-557 PDNGASYRVYKTN
+557 
-570 ANGVFPFGNAA
+570 
-581 PLELGVNTIT
+581 
-591 VEDVAFDRT
+591 
-600 VKIQLSSGE
+600 
-609 VKFDTLYINDSQLY
+609 
-623 PVNIAESEIAV
+623 
-634 NESNLFATIS
+634 
-644 GRDRK
+644 DRK
-649 KWLSWIR
+649 KWLSWTR

-680 MGAWTSGSNGTIRNP
+680 MGEWTYGSNGTVQNP
-695 STRAFD
+695 SNRAFD
-701 EGPLEALVG
+701 PDPLEALVG
-710 HYEFEKGS
+710 HYEFENGS
-718 LYNGLEV
+718 LVGGLSVSQE
-725 NGQYPGFKGNG
+725 YPGFKGSG
-736 YVKFPETI
+736 YVEFPETV

-765 KIHYSSDTTR
+765 KIHYSSDTNH
-775 TLRVLSGHFIDGS
+775 TLRVVSGNFIDGN
-788 FAAAN
+788 FAPAN
-793 TAGSTVDHVFPATGG
+793 AVGSAVDHLFLATGG

-818 LYFEAGLAPQLKI
+818 LHFEAGPAPQLKI

>member
-1 MTPIN
+1 MTPMN
-6 RALSIFFITA
+6 RVLSIFFITA

-22 LGPIK
+22 VGLIK

-34 SIEERASNTDQ
+34 SIEQRASNTDQ

-67 SAFTVQSENMQATP
+67 SAFTVQSDNMQATP

-88 DKAPFEKRFFKV
+88 DKASFKKRFFKV
-100 QAYGEAPSV
+100 QVYGEVPSA
-109 INANYNFLQG
+109 INANYDFLEG
-119 TDNWNTP
+119 TDNWITSINETNA
-126 IYEDATANI
+126 IADI
-135 SVIDGELSVDITN
+135 SVIGGELSVNITS
-148 GGSELWHIFIRQFGI
+148 GGSSRSHIFIRQFGI
-163 PFVENQTYTLL
+163 PFVGNQTYTLL
-174 FDARAAA
+174 FDARATAS
-181 MRNIR
+181 RDIRVNIR
-186 VDIRGETTSNTF
+186 DENTTTNF
-198 LSTDITISNID
+198 FPSTNITISNID
-209 EMQTYRLTFTA
+209 QMQTYRLTFTA

-241 YFDNIRIFEGAGNIE
+241 YFDNIRIFEGTGNIE

-443 DEIPSDDPYLI
+443 DEIPSDDLYLI
-454 ATFHYYDPF
+454 GTFHYYDPF
-463 SFTKTT
+463 SFTKVSN
-469 YTNPS
+469 TNPG
-474 YDPAWGTTE
+474 YNPVWGTSA

-517 FGVDNEADNQN
+517 FGVDNEADLQ
-528 WKKVITLTNTSDGA
+528 
-542 SSQSAKTL
+542 
-550 SINITEL
+550 
-557 PDNGASYRVYKTN
+557 
-570 ANGVFPFGNAA
+570 GN
-581 PLELGVNTIT
+581 
-591 VEDVAFDRT
+591 
-600 VKIQLSSGE
+600 
-609 VKFDTLYINDSQLY
+609 
-623 PVNIAESEIAV
+623 
-634 NESNLFATIS
+634 
-644 GRDRK
+644 DRK

-680 MGAWTSGSNGTIRNP
+680 MGAWTTGSNGTIQNP

-710 HYEFEKGS
+710 HYEFEDGS

-750 RSEDLYIPVSATYAV
+750 RSEDLYIPVSAIYAV

-788 FAAAN
+788 FAPAN
-793 TAGSTVDHVFPATGG
+793 AVGSTVDHVFPATGG
-808 HDSWRTQTVN
+808 HDSWGTQTVN

-831 VANTEPGVNLDWL
+831 VANTEPGVSLDWL

>member
-6 RALSIFFITA
+6 RALSILFIIAT
-16 ASALPL
+16 SAIPL
-22 LGPIK
+22 VGPFK
-27 EGFANAL
+27 VSFANAL
-34 SIEERASNTDQ
+34 RIEQRANNTDQ
-45 IQLEWPSQTGMAYSI
+45 IQLEWPSQTGKAYSI

-67 SAFTVQSENMQATP
+67 SDFTIQAENMQATP

-100 QAYGEAPSV
+100 QAYGEATLLQSIINSNYDFSEGTDDWITP
-109 INANYNFLQG
+109 INAAN
-119 TDNWNTP
+119 
-126 IYEDATANI
+126 ATAYI
-135 SVIDGELSVDITN
+135 SVIGDELSIDITD
-148 GGSELWHIFIRQFGI
+148 GGSNRSHIFIRQFGI
-163 PFVENQTYTLL
+163 PFVGNQTYTLL
-174 FDARAAA
+174 FDARATAP
-181 MRNIR
+181 RDIRVNIR
-186 VDIRGETTSNTF
+186 DENTTTNF
-198 LSTDITISNID
+198 FPSTNIAISNID

-233 LGNDDNAL
+233 LGNNNNSL
-241 YFDNIRIFEGAGNIE
+241 YFDNIRILEGAVNIE
-256 RSAAHRMNTRL
+256 RAAAHRMNTRL

-304 MDEVASTAPN
+304 MDEAAGTAPN
-314 YALPSEDLQ
+314 YALPNEDLL

-329 DWCLEEGLIAVI
+329 DWCLEEGLIAVV
-341 DPVHNWANNNNT
+341 DPVHNWANNNDE
-353 GGAVAFAATD
+353 GGAVAFTATD
-363 EEYNKLG
+363 EEFNKLG
-370 KIWEQVANHFAGYDN
+370 KIWGQVADHFANYDN

-400 NVARIIST
+400 DVARIIST

-443 DEIPSDDPYLI
+443 DEIPFDDPYLI
-454 ATFHYYDPF
+454 GTFHYYDPF
-463 SFTKTT
+463 SFTKVAN
-469 YTNPS
+469 TNPG
-474 YDPAWGTTE
+474 YNPVWGTTA

-517 FGVDNEADNQN
+517 FGVDNEADNHG
-528 WKKVITLTNTSDGA
+528 S
-542 SSQSAKTL
+542 
-550 SINITEL
+550 
-557 PDNGASYRVYKTN
+557 
-570 ANGVFPFGNAA
+570 
-581 PLELGVNTIT
+581 
-591 VEDVAFDRT
+591 
-600 VKIQLSSGE
+600 
-609 VKFDTLYINDSQLY
+609 
-623 PVNIAESEIAV
+623 
-634 NESNLFATIS
+634 
-644 GRDRK
+644 DRK

-680 MGAWTSGSNGTIRNP
+680 MGAWTTGSNGTIQNP

-710 HYEFEKGS
+710 HYEFE
-718 LYNGLEV
+718 NGNLVGELSV
-725 NGQYPGFKGNG
+725 SQEYAGFKGSG
-736 YVKFPETI
+736 YVKFPEDT

-750 RSEDLYIPVSATYAV
+750 RTDDLYIPVSDTYAV
-765 KIHYSSDTTR
+765 RIHYSSATAR
-775 TLRVLSGHFIDGS
+775 TLRVVSGNLIDGN
-788 FAAAN
+788 FAPAN
-793 TAGSTVDHVFPATGG
+793 AVGSAVDHLFPATGADG
-808 HDSWRTQTVN
+808 SWNTETIS

>member
-6 RALSIFFITA
+6 RALSILFIIAT
-16 ASALPL
+16 SAIPL
-22 LGPIK
+22 VGPFK
-27 EGFANAL
+27 VSFANAL
-34 SIEERASNTDQ
+34 SIEQRANNTDQ
-45 IQLEWPSQTGMAYSI
+45 IQLEWPSQTGKAYSI

-67 SAFTVQSENMQATP
+67 SDFTIQAENMQATP

-100 QAYGEAPSV
+100 QAYGEATLLQSIINSNYDFSEGTDDWITP
-109 INANYNFLQG
+109 INAAN
-119 TDNWNTP
+119 
-126 IYEDATANI
+126 ATAYI
-135 SVIDGELSVDITN
+135 SVIGDELSIDITD
-148 GGSELWHIFIRQFGI
+148 GGSNRSHIFIRQFGI
-163 PFVENQTYTLL
+163 PFVGNQTYTLL
-174 FDARAAA
+174 FDARATAP
-181 MRNIR
+181 RDIRVNIR
-186 VDIRGETTSNTF
+186 DENTTTNF
-198 LSTDITISNID
+198 FPSTNIAISNID

-233 LGNDDNAL
+233 LGNNNNSL
-241 YFDNIRIFEGAGNIE
+241 YFDNIRILEGAVNIE
-256 RSAAHRMNTRL
+256 RAAAHRMNTRL

-304 MDEVASTAPN
+304 MDEAAGTAPN
-314 YALPSEDLQ
+314 YALPNEDLL

-329 DWCLEEGLIAVI
+329 DWCLEEGLIAVV
-341 DPVHNWANNNNT
+341 DPVHNWANNNDE
-353 GGAVAFAATD
+353 GGAVAFTATD
-363 EEYNKLG
+363 EEFNKLG
-370 KIWEQVANHFAGYDN
+370 KIWGQVADHFANYDN

-400 NVARIIST
+400 DVARIIST

-443 DEIPSDDPYLI
+443 DEIPFDDPYLI
-454 ATFHYYDPF
+454 GTFHYYDPF
-463 SFTKTT
+463 SFTKVSN
-469 YTNPS
+469 TNPG
-474 YDPAWGTTE
+474 YNPVWGTTA

-517 FGVDNEADNQN
+517 FGVDNEADNHG
-528 WKKVITLTNTSDGA
+528 S
-542 SSQSAKTL
+542 
-550 SINITEL
+550 
-557 PDNGASYRVYKTN
+557 
-570 ANGVFPFGNAA
+570 
-581 PLELGVNTIT
+581 
-591 VEDVAFDRT
+591 
-600 VKIQLSSGE
+600 
-609 VKFDTLYINDSQLY
+609 
-623 PVNIAESEIAV
+623 
-634 NESNLFATIS
+634 
-644 GRDRK
+644 DRK

-680 MGAWTSGSNGTIRNP
+680 MGAWTTGSNGTIQNP

-710 HYEFEKGS
+710 HYEFE
-718 LYNGLEV
+718 NGNLVGELSV
-725 NGQYPGFKGNG
+725 SQGYAGFKGRG
-736 YVKFPETI
+736 YVKFPEDT

-750 RSEDLYIPVSATYAV
+750 RTDDLYIPVSDTYAV
-765 KIHYSSDTTR
+765 RIHYSSATAR
-775 TLRVLSGHFIDGS
+775 TLRVVSGNLIDGN
-788 FAAAN
+788 FAPAN
-793 TAGSTVDHVFPATGG
+793 AVGSAVDHLFPATGADG
-808 HDSWRTQTVN
+808 SWNTETIS

>member
-6 RALSIFFITA
+6 RALSIFFTTA
-16 ASALPL
+16 ASILPL
-22 LGPIK
+22 VSLIK
-27 EGFANAL
+27 ESFANAL
-34 SIEERASNTDQ
+34 SIEQRASNTDQ

-60 YQSESLE
+60 YQSESIE

-81 PQNTWWT
+81 PQNTWWA

-109 INANYNFLQG
+109 INANSNFLQG

-148 GGSELWHIFIRQFGI
+148 GSSELWHIFIRQLGI
-163 PFVENQTYTLL
+163 PFVENQKYTLL

-181 MRNIR
+181 SRDIR
-186 VDIRGETTSNTF
+186 VNISDENTTTNF

-241 YFDNIRIFEGAGNIE
+241 YFDNIRIFEGAGNIA
-256 RSAAHRMNTRL
+256 RAAAHRMNTRL

-290 LNNSGFSH
+290 LNNTGFSH

-353 GGAVAFAATD
+353 GGAVAFAATE

-370 KIWEQVANHFAGYDN
+370 KIWEQVADHFAGYDN

-400 NVARIIST
+400 DVARIIST
-408 SLTSIRSSLGNEE
+408 SLSSIRSSLGNEE

-443 DEIPSDDPYLI
+443 DEIPSDDLYLI
-454 ATFHYYDPF
+454 GTFHYYDPF
-463 SFTKTT
+463 SFTKVSN
-469 YTNPS
+469 TNPG
-474 YDPAWGTTE
+474 YNPFWGTSA

-495 VSANNSWATRNL
+495 VSANDNWATRNL

-517 FGVDNEADNQN
+517 FGVDNEADNQG
-528 WKKVITLTNTSDGA
+528 S
-542 SSQSAKTL
+542 
-550 SINITEL
+550 
-557 PDNGASYRVYKTN
+557 
-570 ANGVFPFGNAA
+570 
-581 PLELGVNTIT
+581 
-591 VEDVAFDRT
+591 
-600 VKIQLSSGE
+600 
-609 VKFDTLYINDSQLY
+609 
-623 PVNIAESEIAV
+623 
-634 NESNLFATIS
+634 
-644 GRDRK
+644 DRK
-649 KWLSWIR
+649 KWLSWTR

-680 MGAWTSGSNGTIRNP
+680 MGEWTYGPNGTVQNP
-695 STRAFD
+695 SNRAFD
-701 EGPLEALVG
+701 PDPLEALVG
-710 HYEFEKGS
+710 HYEFENGS
-718 LYNGLEV
+718 LVGGLSVSQE
-725 NGQYPGFKGNG
+725 YPGFKGSG
-736 YVKFPETI
+736 YVEFPETV

-765 KIHYSSDTTR
+765 KIHYSSDTNH
-775 TLRVLSGHFIDGS
+775 TLRVVSGNFIDGS
-788 FAAAN
+788 FAPAN
-793 TAGSTVDHVFPATGG
+793 AVDHLFLATGG

-818 LYFEAGLAPQLKI
+818 LYFEAGPAPQLKI
-831 VANTEPGVNLDWL
+831 VAYTEPGVNLDWL
-844 EISLPQP
+844 ELSLPQP

>member
-6 RALSIFFITA
+6 RVLSIFFITA
-16 ASALPL
+16 ASAFPL
-22 LGPIK
+22 VGPIK

-34 SIEERASNTDQ
+34 SIEQRASNTDQ

-100 QAYGEAPSV
+100 QAYGEAPSA
-109 INANYNFLQG
+109 INANYDFLEG
-119 TDNWNTP
+119 TDNWITSIN
-126 IYEDATANI
+126 EANAIADI
-135 SVIDGELSVDITN
+135 SVIGGELSVNITS
-148 GGSELWHIFIRQFGI
+148 GGSSRSHIFIRQFGI
-163 PFVENQTYTLL
+163 PFVGNQTYTLL
-174 FDARAAA
+174 FDARATAP
-181 MRNIR
+181 RDIRVNIR
-186 VDIRGETTSNTF
+186 DENTTTNF
-198 LSTDITISNID
+198 FPSTNITISNID
-209 EMQTYRLTFTA
+209 QMQTYRLTFTA

-241 YFDNIRIFEGAGNIE
+241 YFDNIRIFEGTGNIE

-353 GGAVAFAATD
+353 GGAVAFAATE

-370 KIWEQVANHFAGYDN
+370 KIWEQVADHFAGYDN

-400 NVARIIST
+400 DVARIIST

-437 IDAFNN
+437 IDAFNY

-454 ATFHYYDPF
+454 GTFHYYDPF
-463 SFTKTT
+463 SFTKVSN
-469 YTNPS
+469 TNPG
-474 YDPAWGTTE
+474 YNPVWGTTA

-517 FGVDNEADNQN
+517 FGVDNEADNQG
-528 WKKVITLTNTSDGA
+528 S
-542 SSQSAKTL
+542 
-550 SINITEL
+550 
-557 PDNGASYRVYKTN
+557 
-570 ANGVFPFGNAA
+570 
-581 PLELGVNTIT
+581 
-591 VEDVAFDRT
+591 
-600 VKIQLSSGE
+600 
-609 VKFDTLYINDSQLY
+609 
-623 PVNIAESEIAV
+623 
-634 NESNLFATIS
+634 
-644 GRDRK
+644 DRK

-680 MGAWTSGSNGTIRNP
+680 MGAWTTGSNGTIQNP

-710 HYEFEKGS
+710 HYEFENGS

-765 KIHYSSDTTR
+765 KIHYSSDTNR
-775 TLRVLSGHFIDGS
+775 TLRVLSGNFIDGS
-788 FAAAN
+788 FAPAN
-793 TAGSTVDHVFPATGG
+793 AVGSAVDHVFPATGG
-808 HDSWRTQTVN
+808 HDSWGTQTVN

-831 VANTEPGVNLDWL
+831 VANVEPGVNLDWL
-844 EISLPQP
+844 EISLP